1 MAGKSPWPKG
11 GLHGKIIQL
20 NGGFSNVSWP
30 DGMNGLIVLELR
42 QNTGGYHIM
51 STYEKKL
58 EDHGLDKMNNN
69 DRIWYVQWDKES
81 TNTGKNM

>member
-1 MAGKSPWPKG
+1 
-11 GLHGKIIQL
+11 
-20 NGGFSNVSWP
+20 
-30 DGMNGLIVLELR
+30 MNGLIVLELR

-69 DRIWYVQWDKES
+69 DRI
-81 TNTGKNM
+81 

>member
-1 MAGKSPWPKG
+1 
-11 GLHGKIIQL
+11 
-20 NGGFSNVSWP
+20 
-30 DGMNGLIVLELR
+30 
-42 QNTGGYHIM
+42 M

-69 DRIWYVQWDKES
+69 DRIWYVQWDKGS